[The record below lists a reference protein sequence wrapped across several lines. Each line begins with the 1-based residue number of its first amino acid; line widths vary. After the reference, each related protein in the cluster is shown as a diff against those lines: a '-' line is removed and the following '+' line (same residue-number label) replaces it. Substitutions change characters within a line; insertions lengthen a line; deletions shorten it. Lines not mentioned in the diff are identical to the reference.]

1 MTPNANPGMAR
12 PRGPTRA
19 PLPVAAFL
27 PAALVSALIGCGSD
41 PAPAPVDVVEAS
53 IAELRAAVL
62 EGRTTCRMVVQ
73 AHLDRIAAYD
83 GPLEPG
89 GTPLGAMSEVNPRA
103 LAVADSLDA
112 WLASGRA
119 GGGEPGP
126 LFCAP
131 MLVKDNFDTHDLP
144 TTAGSMALAGTIPP
158 RDAFMVARIRQ
169 AGAVIVGKTNMAEW
183 AFSPRQTVSS
193 SYGTTANAYDRS
205 HTPAGSSGGTA
216 SGVAASFGV
225 AGLGSDT
232 GNSIRGPSSH
242 LALVGIRST
251 LGLTSR
257 SGVVPLFFDRDV
269 AGPMARSVEDA
280 ARIFQVVTGPDPD
293 DPYTELGRA
302 HAGAD
307 YLAFLEAPT
316 DPQSPLAGV
325 RLGVLRSFAQPESS
339 DPAVLA
345 LFENALRD
353 LEGLGA
359 TLVDPW
365 DIEGRAERLRAVPF
379 CRRFRQD
386 LARYMETRRG
396 GTPFVDVN
404 TVLEAGAFGPDVEG
418 GLRSFSSGPLE
429 GPPSAWAPPCPEYGE
444 HPERQALR
452 AAVEAALDAHDLDA
466 FIFPTWSHPPAPL
479 DRANEA
485 YRGDNSQGLVPVAGL
500 PAITVPMGFVEV
512 GSAETEASTVVDP
525 AAPAAG
531 LPAGLQVA
539 GPAWSEALLFRVA
552 HAYERSTRHRRPPPG
567 LDIRFDR

>member
-1 MTPNANPGMAR
+1 MIPIASPGVLR
-12 PRGPTRA
+12 PVAPTRA
-19 PLPVAAFL
+19 RRCA
-27 PAALVSALIGCGSD
+27 AALLSLGLAGGLAGCGAD

-53 IAELRAAVL
+53 IAELRAAVV

-89 GTPLGAMSEVNPRA
+89 GTPLGAMSAVNPRA
-103 LAVADSLDA
+103 LEVADSLDA
-112 WLASGRA
+112 WLADRRSD
-119 GGGEPGP
+119 GGEPGP

-144 TTAGSMALAGTIPP
+144 TTGGSVALAGTIPP

-183 AFSPRQTVSS
+183 AFSPRQSVSS
-193 SYGTTANAYDRS
+193 SHGTTANAYDRGY
-205 HTPAGSSGGTA
+205 TPAGSSGGTA

-225 AGLGSDT
+225 GGLGSDT

-280 ARIFQVVTGPDPD
+280 ARIFQVVAGPDPE

-302 HAGAD
+302 HAGTD
-307 YLAFLEAPT
+307 YLAFLEAPS
-316 DPQSPLAGV
+316 DPDTPLAGV
-325 RLGVLRSFAQPESS
+325 RLGVLRSFADPERS

-345 LFENALRD
+345 LFEQALRD

-359 TLVDPW
+359 TLVDDW
-365 DIEGRAERLRAVPF
+365 DIEGRAELLRGVPF
-379 CRRFRQD
+379 CRRFRHD
-386 LARYMETRRG
+386 VARYMETRRG
-396 GTPFVDVN
+396 GAPFVDVN
-404 TVLEAGAFGPDVEG
+404 TVLESGAFGPDAEG
-418 GLRSFSSGPLE
+418 GLRSFSTGPIE
-429 GPPSAWAPPCPEYGE
+429 GPPSSWDPPCPEYGD

-452 AAVEAALDAHDLDA
+452 AAVEAALDGTSSTPSS
-466 FIFPTWSHPPAPL
+466 FPP
-479 DRANEA
+479 
-485 YRGDNSQGLVPVAGL
+485 G
-500 PAITVPMGFVEV
+500 AI
-512 GSAETEASTVVDP
+512 
-525 AAPAAG
+525 
-531 LPAGLQVA
+531 
-539 GPAWSEALLFRVA
+539 
-552 HAYERSTRHRRPPPG
+552 RPPPWPEPTRRTG
-567 LDIRFDR
+567 ETTRRASCRWRASRPSRCRWGSPRWRGT

>member
-1 MTPNANPGMAR
+1 MIPIASPGVLRPVGPAR
-12 PRGPTRA
+12 ASRRVVA
-19 PLPVAAFL
+19 PLALFL
-27 PAALVSALIGCGSD
+27 AGGLVGCGAD

-53 IAELRAAVL
+53 IAELRAAVV

-89 GTPLGAMSEVNPRA
+89 GTPLGAMSAVNPRA
-103 LAVADSLDA
+103 LDVADSLDA
-112 WLASGRA
+112 WLANRRGD
-119 GGGEPGP
+119 GGEPGP

-144 TTAGSMALAGTIPP
+144 TTGGSVALAGTIPP

-183 AFSPRQTVSS
+183 AFSPRQSVSS
-193 SYGTTANAYDRS
+193 SHGTTANAYDRGY
-205 HTPAGSSGGTA
+205 TPAGSSGGTA

-280 ARIFQVVTGPDPD
+280 ARIFQVVAGPDPE

-302 HAGAD
+302 HAGTD
-307 YLAFLEAPT
+307 YLAFLEAPS
-316 DPQSPLAGV
+316 DPDTPLAGV
-325 RLGVLRSFAQPESS
+325 RLGVLRSFADPERS

-345 LFENALRD
+345 LFEQALRD

-359 TLVDPW
+359 TLVDDW
-365 DIEGRAERLRAVPF
+365 DIEGRAELLRGVPF
-379 CRRFRQD
+379 CRRFRHD
-386 LARYMETRRG
+386 VARYMETRRG
-396 GTPFVDVN
+396 GAPFVDVN
-404 TVLEAGAFGPDVEG
+404 TVLEAGAFGPDAEG
-418 GLRSFSSGPLE
+418 GLRSFSTGPLE
-429 GPPSAWAPPCPEYGE
+429 GPPSSWDPPCPEYGD

-452 AAVEAALDAHDLDA
+452 AAVEAAL
-466 FIFPTWSHPPAPL
+466 
-479 DRANEA
+479 EA
-485 YRGDNSQGLVPVAGL
+485 
-500 PAITVPMGFVEV
+500 
-512 GSAETEASTVVDP
+512 
-525 AAPAAG
+525 
-531 LPAGLQVA
+531 
-539 GPAWSEALLFRVA
+539 
-552 HAYERSTRHRRPPPG
+552 
-567 LDIRFDR
+567 